1 VLHAPPALATVVRAA
16 GVRLASGLPGG
27 FALRVAAAR
36 AQNAYVCNETHWRAL
51 EAVHAAGA
59 AAALASATGGG
70 APVGPGGE
78 SSKAADTTA
87 GGRLRGAF
95 FVHVPYPAVKDE
107 YGPLAA
113 AVAEVVAFLV
123 KGATEEA

>member
-1 VLHAPPALATVVRAA
+1 VVRAA
-16 GVRLASGLPGG
+16 GARLASALPGG

-36 AQNAYVCNETHWRAL
+36 AQHAYVCNETHWRAL
-51 EAVHAAGA
+51 EAVHAAAAGA
-59 AAALASATGGG
+59 AASASATGCG
-70 APVGPGGE
+70 ALVGPGGE
-78 SSKAADTTA
+78 SSKAADTAA

-123 KGATEEA
+123 KGATEVA